1 MLNRIWCFKVVEVV
15 IDKSNLKS
23 KKKKYE
29 ILFKIVKLI
38 LYVFILWLVIIL
50 LINLNFVDSELVF

>member
-1 MLNRIWCFKVVEVV
+1 MLNGIWCFKVVKVV

-23 KKKKYE
+23 KKKNE

-50 LINLNFVDSELVF
+50 LIN

>member
-1 MLNRIWCFKVVEVV
+1 MLNGIWCFKVVEVV

-23 KKKKYE
+23 KKKRNE

-38 LYVFILWLVIIL
+38 LYVFILWLVLIL
-50 LINLNFVDSELVF
+50 LIN